1 MNENIFN
8 QNRLGILLE
17 YKINDNI
24 KFKTG
29 YLNQTLQLGQKVLN
43 RKLFQQNNGFI
54 FSTVLNFNL
63 NKKNPNL
70 NIWLIAINQMF
81 SYKKLTQN
89 NFFPYNHLT
98 QI

>member
-70 NIWLIAINQMF
+70 NI
-81 SYKKLTQN
+81 
-89 NFFPYNHLT
+89 
-98 QI
+98 